1 MSWSKSTKKWEVRI
15 KVRGKSKN
23 LGYFADE
30 IKAAHAY
37 GAHAIANDVD
47 TKRENN
53 KVL

>member
-1 MSWSKSTKKWEVRI
+1 MEIRVS
-15 KVRGKSKN
+15 GKQKCVG
-23 LGYFADE
+23 LFTDE